1 MLSESQL
8 RQIMPRLPPPQL
20 QRYLPHLNRAMQ
32 RHGVDTML
40 RTAAFVAQ
48 LAHES
53 AQLRFMEEI
62 WGPIPA
68 QLRYEPPSRL
78 AARLGNTEPGDGRR
92 YKGRGPIQITGRF
105 NYRHY
110 GELLDIDLVA
120 APERA
125 AEPDVAFETAGLFWQ
140 SNGLNELADAQ
151 DFVALTRRI
160 NGGVNG
166 LDDREEYYARAKAL
180 LATGFVAEAAGAARG
195 AQRAAPRPVTPLA
208 RGHEAIIADSGE

>member
-1 MLSESQL
+1 MLTESQL
-8 RQIMPRLPPPQL
+8 QQIVPRLQPPKL
-20 QRYLPHLNRAMQ
+20 ALYLPHLNRAMQ

-53 AQLRFMEEI
+53 SEFRFMEEI

-68 QLRYEPPSRL
+68 QLRYEPPSSL
-78 AARLGNTEPGDGRR
+78 AARLGNTEPGDGQRF
-92 YKGRGPIQITGRF
+92 KGRGPIQITGRF
-105 NYRHY
+105 NYRKY

-125 AEPDVAFETAGLFWQ
+125 AAPELAFETAGMFWR

-151 DFVALTRRI
+151 DFVAMTRRI

-166 LDDREEYYARAKAL
+166 LEDRQRYYARAKVV
-180 LATGFVAEAAGAARG
+180 LAVGFVAAAGATRG
-195 AQRAAPRPVTPLA
+195 ANRAAPRATAPLS
-208 RGHEAIIADSGE
+208 RGHEDIIADPGE